1 MFAIWFIQFERGE
14 WRIFTRHSQPQ
25 WSISNSM
32 KHFKKRREKIKK
44 KNIRK
49 NVMRQTASV
58 AFNITIID
66 LRNMNSYNRQQRLQN
81 NKMYYL
87 YGGWHHNKL
96 NVTQKKND
104 TERQQMHN
112 TCFTS
117 TLLFTSPALFLLSSS
132 LSSVITFSPLLPP
145 PRHSFSSHLAFL
157 ASLSHSL
164 ALVFPSP
171 IHCSSHLSSALLN
184 SRHPNCVGL
193 FL

>member
-145 PRHSFSSHLAFL
+145 PPSLLLFSSCLSCFPFSLACSRFPF
-157 ASLSHSL
+157 AHSL
-164 ALVFPSP
+164 FFPS
-171 IHCSSHLSSALLN
+171 LLCA
-184 SRHPNCVGL
+184 S
-193 FL
+193 